1 MPLPTPEPSEP
12 MTDLKRHSTL
22 LFTSHYTGLGGGE
35 SVQLGLMAELIRRG
49 GTIHL
54 LTPRRGAFVEAAERL
69 GVRSHVLPFRGV
81 STWFVP
87 AVYTRWPVVHPLAD
101 LLRQTGATLVHS
113 DYHTLPYSVGAAERV
128 GVPVLWNAFGGW
140 FGIKRWQYAFF
151 RKRVAR
157 SIAITETVRRELLR
171 VPVMPAAAMP
181 VLIPGV
187 DPVRFAPGVVS
198 GDGVRARLGIDSTTP
213 LVSLIGRFQHIK
225 GQDVFIDMAR
235 RILHT
240 RPDVHFAL
248 AGDNVFGVS
257 ADEQFKQRLHA
268 EVAADAQLAARLTF
282 LGFWPDAREVIAA
295 SDVIVS
301 TSRSESLGMAIIEA
315 MAMGRAVV
323 STRVGGPSETICDGQ
338 TGFLVAAE
346 DAAAFAERTL
356 ELLGDPERRRQIEQ
370 AARAH
375 VESSLTVSRYAD
387 QIVALLNADPA
398 LAYPRR

>member
-1 MPLPTPEPSEP
+1 M
-12 MTDLKRHSTL
+12 
-22 LFTSHYTGLGGGE
+22 
-35 SVQLGLMAELIRRG
+35 
-49 GTIHL
+49 
-54 LTPRRGAFVEAAERL
+54 
-69 GVRSHVLPFRGV
+69 
-81 STWFVP
+81 
-87 AVYTRWPVVHPLAD
+87 
-101 LLRQTGATLVHS
+101 
-113 DYHTLPYSVGAAERV
+113 
-128 GVPVLWNAFGGW
+128 
-140 FGIKRWQYAFF
+140 
-151 RKRVAR
+151 
-157 SIAITETVRRELLR
+157 
-171 VPVMPAAAMP
+171 
-181 VLIPGV
+181 
-187 DPVRFAPGVVS
+187 
-198 GDGVRARLGIDSTTP
+198 RARLGIDSTTP